1 MSFWELIVSVTQGS
15 PHGSR
20 PQKLGWFSRFLFLAV
35 AMSSTSLVG
44 LGKLFNSAEVV
55 TVKVS
60 QKSSQTP
67 GSVH

>member
-1 MSFWELIVSVTQGS
+1 MSFWELIVSVTRGS
-15 PHGSR
+15 PRGSR
-20 PQKLGWFSRFLFLAV
+20 PQKLVWFSRFLFLAV
-35 AMSSTSLVG
+35 AMSSMSLVG
-44 LGKLFNSAEVV
+44 LGELLNSAEVV